1 MRASLVAAVLAARV
15 LAETVAITLVSGNTL
30 SRTSPT
36 YASWN
41 IDPSCNRGFHHID
54 FSNPNLLAAAVGLH
68 PSRLRF
74 GGSGADGLTYGL
86 SPGSPECAN
95 VRPVGCDYVT
105 PGCLNATTWDALFT
119 LANASRTDFIFGVSI
134 GLADACAQGPAYVW
148 NASNAAV
155 LLEYLRV
162 HNQAVWG
169 FEVGNE
175 VNNNGGAPCNLT
187 AAQQAKAITAFAMAV
202 QAQLPRAVIVGP
214 DTGGRYPE
222 TWLTALLPL
231 LRPRQLYG
239 VTHHVYNGVNRA
251 NFNSA
256 ARLDNS
262 LPEIAWYTNI
272 VRTLAPSSEIW
283 SGENGPTGGGDDGTC
298 GADTVCGTY
307 ASSLWYSDDMAQRA
321 KHGFVQYQR
330 QDLFGG
336 AYGLTN
342 SLTGAMALQH
352 DDALSIRPDYWVA
365 FLWKRTLGTF
375 VLNAS
380 SSSADVRAYA
390 FRGAPPSEYAAA
402 TYCGNG
408 DAPQL
413 LLLHLGNVT
422 SASAAV
428 PSVDGYPNIASWTLA
443 PTATGGPFGTDA
455 TLNGG
460 DPLPATIDVRV
471 TNPASFLSMIPR
483 PATIGVSSAALTLPP
498 LSISFV
504 CYFQ

>member
-187 AAQQAKAITAFAMAV
+187 AAQQAKAITAFA
-202 QAQLPRAVIVGP
+202 R
-214 DTGGRYPE
+214 R
-222 TWLTALLPL
+222 
-231 LRPRQLYG
+231 RRS
-239 VTHHVYNGVNRA
+239 NCR
-251 NFNSA
+251 
-256 ARLDNS
+256 
-262 LPEIAWYTNI
+262 
-272 VRTLAPSSEIW
+272 APSS
-283 SGENGPTGGGDDGTC
+283 
-298 GADTVCGTY
+298 
-307 ASSLWYSDDMAQRA
+307 
-321 KHGFVQYQR
+321 
-330 QDLFGG
+330 
-336 AYGLTN
+336 
-342 SLTGAMALQH
+342 
-352 DDALSIRPDYWVA
+352 
-365 FLWKRTLGTF
+365 
-375 VLNAS
+375 
-380 SSSADVRAYA
+380 SARI
-390 FRGAPPSEYAAA
+390 PAAA
-402 TYCGNG
+402 TRRRG
-408 DAPQL
+408 
-413 LLLHLGNVT
+413 
-422 SASAAV
+422 
-428 PSVDGYPNIASWTLA
+428 
-443 PTATGGPFGTDA
+443 
-455 TLNGG
+455 
-460 DPLPATIDVRV
+460 
-471 TNPASFLSMIPR
+471 
-483 PATIGVSSAALTLPP
+483 
-498 LSISFV
+498 
-504 CYFQ
+504 